1 MDRVLSSGNVSIKEE
16 EAKKKRDGASNAA
29 AVTPHTHHSCC
40 PEERQHHFKGG
51 GSASPNSLDVTQY
64 VGQTLIKRSHHHGSA
79 GTQTPSTPGSGANN
93 PSSSLRHQARVLTGM
108 PLINFNAN
116 GQKSGSGHHHLHNNG
131 SPRHNHHHQQ
141 HFDQGQQLQQ
151 QSSQQQQQ
159 HLAMLQQQHLSFL
172 VAYYQHHQHQA
183 AQYQLQLQQQQ
194 QQEEC
199 QAAAAS
205 TSEAG
210 ASPTTVSENTFV
222 PRVLKPRRRRLTAT
236 ASTRHLMT
244 GSSAASSLKHTS
256 SRHAKDLSG
265 KSDESSVPFEIDLE
279 DESHLLPTD
288 LLLDSE
294 LFLSSGRRG
303 SSESESLSDS
313 CCSGESSNSS
323 TSSSGSQEEKMVSQR
338 PSPIRPPSR
347 QKVRHTESLL
357 QIRDFPGSANTN
369 SISGGVGNGGG
380 HFQLRKTFSWASPA
394 TNSLE
399 LSGNHSEWHQ
409 PLDSAASFSLFP
421 KTSESDLL
429 SSVRN
434 NLVLITPE
442 QQQQLLLSQQRFVE
456 HQQQQ
461 LQQLPDVLNNNN
473 DNNANKTVRTTDLE
487 EALKSLSVENNETA
501 SLSRKFWLTRGGY
514 FILREKNPEKNEFL
528 TCARFRKKIIMH
540 TF

>member
-79 GTQTPSTPGSGANN
+79 GTPTPGSSANN

-501 SLSRKFWLTRGGY
+501 SLSRKF
-514 FILREKNPEKNEFL
+514 
-528 TCARFRKKIIMH
+528 
-540 TF
+540 